1 MNLPHCSILVL
12 LGRTAWGCPRS
23 RGLPWSS
30 WPRDNSAPAV
40 WSPSPPTW
48 PARVTLRCA
57 APWNQVTDGNSAGF
71 LACRFTC
78 DIWASVCV
86 CFFVFVGVSHEQCSR
101 PPLFRDHTIKYI
113 VDDHNP
119 SRESLSTNR
128 YKGTTQGF
136 RTLLTCACFRTE
148 IYHYTYSRRY
158 LPDLPMLVPS
168 FVPSFVHSHVRTSV
182 HTYTHPHTH
191 TIHI

>member
-12 LGRTAWGCPRS
+12 LGRTACGCPRS

-78 DIWASVCV
+78 DIWASLFVCV
-86 CFFVFVGVSHEQCSR
+86 CFLWVCVTWAVFKTSAFPGLYYQLLWMITIHQGNPYQPTDIKGRRRDFEHCWHVRASVQTLYILQTLPTRPTYVG
-101 PPLFRDHTIKYI
+101 
-113 VDDHNP
+113 
-119 SRESLSTNR
+119 
-128 YKGTTQGF
+128 
-136 RTLLTCACFRTE
+136 
-148 IYHYTYSRRY
+148 
-158 LPDLPMLVPS
+158 S
-168 FVPSFVHSHVRTSV
+168 FVRSFLCSFACTYICTHIHTS
-182 HTYTHPHTH
+182 TQTH